1 MKTIK
6 DLKEAIKDLP
16 DDLPILIPGGDHS
29 YAQANFEAK
38 ATSAG
43 MRKIGK
49 HHNKEFYTEW
59 YGESAANPGEVEVP
73 VFLIY

>member
-16 DDLPILIPGGDHS
+16 DDLPVLMEGGLDHS
-29 YAQANFEAK
+29 YDIANFDK
-38 ATSAG
+38 TSAAK
-43 MRKIGK
+43 RKVGK
-49 HHNKEFYTEW
+49 YNKVCYSEW
-59 YGESAANPGEVEVP
+59 AGKEYAGEGEVEVP